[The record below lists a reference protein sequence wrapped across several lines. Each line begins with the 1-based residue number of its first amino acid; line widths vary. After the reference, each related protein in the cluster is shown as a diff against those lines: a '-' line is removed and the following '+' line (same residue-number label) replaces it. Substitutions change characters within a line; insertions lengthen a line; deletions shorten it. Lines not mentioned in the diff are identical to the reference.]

1 MPLQQFWNAFQNC
14 FNCINAIYEI
24 LFWLCLNYYI
34 DKSTQCVYRNC
45 RFHKIVE
52 KFISKGKQDFLIKRQ
67 IFNYFLFFN
76 AIEWIITRE
85 FVEVLGYMFMKNER
99 PRLFWIKSLRV
110 WFDIQQLVVILPYII
125 IIVFV
130 CVFVYLVFFFLDS
143 YNLSHH
149 SYWNCSSRTWWKNS

>member
-34 DKSTQCVYRNC
+34 DKSTQCVYWNC

-76 AIEWIITRE
+76 AIEWIITCE

-130 CVFVYLVFFFLDS
+130 CVFVYLVFFRFL
-143 YNLSHH
+143 
-149 SYWNCSSRTWWKNS
+149 

>member
-34 DKSTQCVYRNC
+34 DKSTQCVYWNC

-76 AIEWIITRE
+76 AIEWIITCE

-130 CVFVYLVFFFLDS
+130 CVFVYLGFFLDS

>member
-34 DKSTQCVYRNC
+34 DKSTQCVYWNC

-76 AIEWIITRE
+76 AIEWIITCE

-130 CVFVYLVFFFLDS
+130 CVFVYLVFFFRFL
-143 YNLSHH
+143 
-149 SYWNCSSRTWWKNS
+149 

>member
-34 DKSTQCVYRNC
+34 DKSTQCVYWNC

-76 AIEWIITRE
+76 AIEWIITCE

-99 PRLFWIKSLRV
+99 PRLFWIKPLRV

-130 CVFVYLVFFFLDS
+130 CVFVYLFFFRFL
-143 YNLSHH
+143 
-149 SYWNCSSRTWWKNS
+149 